1 MDAFEL
7 NKIAGAFLFTCL
19 VVLGLQSLA
28 GIVYHPAKPE
38 KPGFAMEIEEA
49 STSTADAGT
58 GTETV
63 PLGQLLASAD
73 AAKGEKV
80 AKKCSA
86 CHTFNEGGK
95 VTTGPNLYN
104 IVGRKMGTGDGFKY
118 SSAMI
123 ESGKPWTYEELDG
136 FLTAPK
142 KWLPGT
148 KMGYKGIS
156 KPDQRADLLAYLRTL
171 SASPVEFPAA
181 EEAAEAATE
190 AVKETVEGATEAV
203 KDAAE
208 DAAEAVKDTV
218 EGAAEAVKDTVEGAT
233 EAVKDAAEGATEA
246 VKDAAED
253 ATEAVKDAAEG
264 ATDSAVEKA
273 PEAAAE

>member
-49 STSTADAGT
+49 SQSTADAGT
-58 GTETV
+58 KAEEV

-73 AAKGEKV
+73 VEKGQKV
-80 AKKCSA
+80 AKKCVA

-95 VTTGPNLYN
+95 TTTGPNLYN
-104 IVGRKMGTGDGFKY
+104 IVGRTMASSDGFKY
-118 SSAMI
+118 SDAMKA
-123 ESGKPWTYEELDG
+123 SGKPWTYEELDG

-156 KPDQRADLLAYLRTL
+156 KPNQRADLLAYLQTL

-181 EEAAEAATE
+181 EKAAEATSDGAVEEATE
-190 AVKETVEGATEAV
+190 AVKEA
-203 KDAAE
+203 
-208 DAAEAVKDTV
+208 
-218 EGAAEAVKDTVEGAT
+218 VEGAT

-246 VKDAAED
+246 VKDAAEG
-253 ATEAVKDAAEG
+253 ATEAVKDAVEG
-264 ATDSAVEKA
+264 TMEKA
-273 PEAAAE
+273 PDTAAE

>member
-49 STSTADAGT
+49 SDGTAEAGT
-58 GTETV
+58 KADKV

-73 AAKGEKV
+73 AEKGQKV
-80 AKKCSA
+80 AKKCAA

-104 IVGRKMGTGDGFKY
+104 IVGRTMASTDGFKY
-118 SSAMI
+118 SDAMI
-123 ESGKPWTYEELDG
+123 ASGKPWTYEELDG
-136 FLTAPK
+136 FLAAPK

-156 KPDQRADLLAYLRTL
+156 KPNQRADLLAYLRTL
-171 SASPVEFPAA
+171 SASPVDFPVA
-181 EEAAEAATE
+181 EKAAEAASE
-190 AVKETVEGATEAV
+190 S
-203 KDAAE
+203 AAE
-208 DAAEAVKDTV
+208 DAMD
-218 EGAAEAVKDTVEGAT
+218 AVKDTVEGAT

-246 VKDAAED
+246 VKDAAEG

-264 ATDSAVEKA
+264 ATEAVKDAAEGATEAVKDAAEGAMDSAVEKA